1 MKGIVFTELIE
12 MVENDLGF
20 EIADRMI
27 VGADLDNSGS
37 YTSVGTYDHSQL
49 IQLVVSLSAE
59 TGIEVPELVRAFGK
73 HLFMRFHEL
82 YPHFFEGINSAL
94 QFLPLVEKYIHVEV
108 RKLYPDAELPSFE
121 CEESNGVLKMTYS
134 STRPFADLAEGL
146 ILSCIDH
153 FGKLVNVDRLDLEP
167 KDGTHACF
175 TLTPITSKSA
185 VSTPSNAALNPQV

>member
-20 EIADRMI
+20 DIADRMI
-27 VGADLDNSGS
+27 TNAKVENGGA

-49 IQLVVSLSAE
+49 IQLVVSLSEE

-82 YPHFFEGINSAL
+82 YPYFFEGINSAF
-94 QFLPLVEKYIHVEV
+94 QFLPMVEKYIHVEV

-121 CEESNGVLKMTYS
+121 CEESNSTLKMTYT

-167 KDGTHACF
+167 GDGTHACF
-175 TLTPITSKSA
+175 TLTPITSKST
-185 VSTPSNAALNPQV
+185 VPTTPNAALNP